1 MNNTE
6 YYDRLGVSKDA
17 SQDEIK
23 RAYRKMSKKYHPD
36 INKEPGAE
44 EKYKEV
50 QEAYETLS
58 DDQKRAAYDQ
68 YGPDGANAGFGGQG
82 GFGGLDGGAGFGG
95 FEDIFSSFFGGGASR
110 NPNAPRQGDDL
121 QYRVNLSFEEAV
133 FGAEKEV
140 HYNREATCKTCSGS
154 GAKPGTSPVT
164 CGRCHGQGVINV
176 DTQTPL
182 GVMRRQVTCD
192 VCHGTGQEIKD
203 PCQTCHGTG
212 HEKQSHKVSVKIPAG
227 VETGQQIRLAG
238 QGEAGFNG
246 GPYGDLFVI
255 INVNPSD
262 KFTRDGS
269 TIYYTLN
276 ISFVQAALGDTVE
289 VPTVHGNV
297 EMTIPAGTQTG
308 KTFRLKGKGA
318 PRLRGGSQGD
328 QHVTVK
334 IVTPTKLNDA
344 QKEALLAFAK
354 ASGDEKIAPQK
365 KGFFNKVKDALE
377 DL

>member
-82 GFGGLDGGAGFGG
+82 GFGGFDGGAGFGG
-95 FEDIFSSFFGGGASR
+95 FEDIFSSFFGGGAAR

-276 ISFVQAALGDTVE
+276 ISFVQAALGDTAE

-297 EMTIPAGTQTG
+297 EMTTPAGTQTG

>member
-82 GFGGLDGGAGFGG
+82 GFGSFDGGAGFGG

-192 VCHGTGQEIKD
+192 VCHGTGQEIKA

>member
-82 GFGGLDGGAGFGG
+82 GFGGFDGGAGFGG
-95 FEDIFSSFFGGGASR
+95 FEDIFSSFFGGGAAR

-121 QYRVNLSFEEAV
+121 QYRVNLSFEEAI

-344 QKEALLAFAK
+344 QKDALLAFAK

>member
-82 GFGGLDGGAGFGG
+82 GFGGFDGGAGFGG
-95 FEDIFSSFFGGGASR
+95 FEDIFSSFFGGGAAR

-192 VCHGTGQEIKD
+192 VCRGTGQEIKD